1 MILYLMWIV
10 IVVVAIVVIAAIVGG
25 GDSGNTSQKVGTTSE
40 KDARAE
46 SSDAK
51 SSKAESSDQENK
63 DGNSGN
69 DTETYHP
76 GDIVSFGD
84 FQISY
89 KSAEKYK
96 SKNEFS
102 KPEEGFQYITQ
113 TSHINTATVSV
124 C

>member
-10 IVVVAIVVIAAIVGG
+10 IVVVAIVVIAAIAGG

-40 KDARAE
+40 KDA
-46 SSDAK
+46 
-51 SSKAESSDQENK
+51 KAESSDQENK
-63 DGNSGN
+63 DGNSDN

-113 TSHINTATVSV
+113 TSHINKCLSTFKIQ
-124 C
+124 